1 MVEKAQQTG
10 PAVRQRQDSIVAGRS
25 RIVLRWLLAKDLKDS
40 VKIVLAGL
48 SLRCY
53 CYFLN
58 LIK

>member
-10 PAVRQRQDSIVAGRS
+10 SAVGQWQGSIVAGRL
-25 RIVLRWLLAKDLKDS
+25 RIVPRWLLAKDLKNS
-40 VKIVLAGL
+40 VKIVLAVL
-48 SLRCY
+48 SLPCY

>member
-10 PAVRQRQDSIVAGRS
+10 STVGQRQDSIVAGRL
-25 RIVLRWLLAKDLKDS
+25 RIVPRWLLAKDLENS
-40 VKIVLAGL
+40 LKIVLAVL
-48 SLRCY
+48 CLRCY

>member
-10 PAVRQRQDSIVAGRS
+10 LVVGQRQDSIVVGRS
-25 RIVLRWLLAKDLKDS
+25 RIVSPWLLAKDLKDS
-40 VKIVLAGL
+40 VKIVLAGS